1 MYNLGNVL
9 HAQVKSGRCELSLP
23 VGPRTD
29 HREIAESRC
38 VLLQRVLAAT
48 FVAALVGVAQGQVA
62 SPVKMSGSA
71 WPGLQLT
78 RHEATVGSPYI
89 PMDSWIYP
97 AMARLAALGYVDSA
111 FSGMRPWTRL
121 NVANMLAETSDRLTD
136 HADDSPGDEE
146 AMAIYLSLAHEVN
159 ETVEKSADTG
169 QFAQIDQVY

>member
-97 AMARLAALGYVDSA
+97 AMSRLAALGYADTA
-111 FSGMRPWTRL
+111 FAGLRPWTRL
-121 NVANMLAETSDRLTD
+121 SVANMLAETSDRL
-136 HADDSPGDEE
+136 ADDTTHGATGYGPGTGPGSRPGRGESGEEE
-146 AMAIYLSLAHEVN
+146 ATALCLALAREV
-159 ETVEKSADTG
+159 G
-169 QFAQIDQVY
+169 P